1 MDWTKTQ
8 PELRPEGVFG
18 VSVEP
23 GRTRMTQKNHSC
35 LGALKSKVLQNAE
48 SRGTKSSIWP

>member
-18 VSVEP
+18 VSVEL

-35 LGALKSKVLQNAE
+35 LGALKFFKMQNLEA
-48 SRGTKSSIWP
+48 TKSSIWP

>member
-35 LGALKSKVLQNAE
+35 LGARKSKVLQNAE
-48 SRGTKSSIWP
+48 SRGH